1 MELIGWPVE
10 ARASLYALAKDI
22 FSAWGPDNERTH
34 AAIER
39 YQAIRV
45 MITDIY
51 DAGTLVPGGFGST
64 IKEAAQRGEVTRD
77 EAIGNLSGYV
87 VAAFDTTVNAIANGM
102 VLFARNP
109 RQWDLLRENPSL
121 AGLAFNEG
129 LRFDAPVQSFARV
142 ATRDIDLGEG
152 VIIPAGD
159 RAIMSFGSANRDERH
174 FSDPDSFDIQ
184 RRPLEHLSFGMGIH
198 TCAGQT
204 LARLEGEAVFKA
216 LARRI
221 ARVELMEEPSR
232 ELINIG
238 RGYSR
243 APMPAIAT
251 DG

>member
-10 ARASLYALAKDI
+10 TRASLYALAKDT

-34 AAIER
+34 AAIKR
-39 YQAIRV
+39 YQAIRA

-64 IKEAAQRGEVTRD
+64 IAEAAQRGEITRD

-109 RQWDLLRENPSL
+109 RQWELLHENPSL
-121 AGLAFNEG
+121 AGSAFNEA
-129 LRFDAPVQSFARV
+129 LRFDAPVQSFARI
-142 ATRDIDLGEG
+142 ATHHIDLGDG
-152 VIIPAGD
+152 VIIRGGD

-174 FSDPDSFDIQ
+174 FPDPDSFDIQ
-184 RRPLEHLSFGMGIH
+184 RQPLDHLSFGMGIH
-198 TCAGQT
+198 TCVGQT
-204 LARLEGEAVFKA
+204 LARLEGEAVFMA

-221 ARVELMEEPSR
+221 TRVELMEAPSR

-243 APMPAIAT
+243 APMRAIAT
-251 DG
+251 